1 MELVFSRTVLL
12 DVGPRAGFRRGQAVS
27 GLDRAPGGRQWRR
40 AAVAE
45 RRGAGSLVEGL
56 TGAVESGLAKL
67 QRVLRG
73 RPAGF
78 PPGALVTT
86 PLFS

>member
-1 MELVFSRTVLL
+1 MELVISRTVLRGA
-12 DVGPRAGFRRGQAVS
+12 GPRAGFRRGRAV
-27 GLDRAPGGRQWRR
+27 GEFDRAPGGHQWRR
-40 AAVAE
+40 AAMAE

-67 QRVLRG
+67 QRVLQG

-78 PPGALVTT
+78 PPGARANFIQDT
-86 PLFS
+86 